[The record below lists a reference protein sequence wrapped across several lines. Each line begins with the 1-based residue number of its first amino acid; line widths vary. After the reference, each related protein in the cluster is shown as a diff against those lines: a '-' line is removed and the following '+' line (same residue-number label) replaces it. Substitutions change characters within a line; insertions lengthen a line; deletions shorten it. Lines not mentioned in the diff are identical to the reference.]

1 MDLNNLVNCH
11 WHLLYD
17 STRYWHSGVC
27 CIHEFGF
34 NATYHNC
41 YFFVQWHR
49 FVWGLLTIV
58 SCVYMCVVCLA
69 GRANEPWLNLDI
81 ASCLYVDTPEAYF
94 IIYSDWVL
102 VFCNELEISELG
114 RIMRS
119 KVLKTKIFIF
129 KGFALKIHSHFEH
142 EKEINK
148 LFYSVSNQFE
158 RTKYLL
164 DLSDRKLKRWISDAD
179 TV

>member
-102 VFCNELEISELG
+102 FFFVSNLKFRNLEESWGQKYWKPRFLHL
-114 RIMRS
+114 
-119 KVLKTKIFIF
+119 KVLPLKFI
-129 KGFALKIHSHFEH
+129 LI
-142 EKEINK
+142 
-148 LFYSVSNQFE
+148 SNM
-158 RTKYLL
+158 K
-164 DLSDRKLKRWISDAD
+164 KK
-179 TV
+179 

>member
-94 IIYSDWVL
+94 IIYSDCGCWFFVSNL
-102 VFCNELEISELG
+102 KFRNLEESWGQKYWKPRFLHL
-114 RIMRS
+114 
-119 KVLKTKIFIF
+119 KVLSLKFI
-129 KGFALKIHSHFEH
+129 LI
-142 EKEINK
+142 
-148 LFYSVSNQFE
+148 SNM
-158 RTKYLL
+158 K
-164 DLSDRKLKRWISDAD
+164 KK
-179 TV
+179 

>member
-1 MDLNNLVNCH
+1 MTDICFTTARDTDAAGWAV
-11 WHLLYD
+11 Y
-17 STRYWHSGVC
+17 T
-27 CIHEFGF
+27 
-34 NATYHNC
+34 NC
-41 YFFVQWHR
+41 YFFVQWYR
-49 FVWGLLTIV
+49 CVWFLTIV
-58 SCVYMCVVCLA
+58 SWVYACVVCLT

-81 ASCLYVDTPEAYF
+81 ASCLYVDTPEAYS

-102 VFCNELEISELG
+102 IVCIEFEISELG

-119 KVLKTKIFIF
+119 KVLKTKIFTF